1 MHRTRTVWVVG
12 AAIGLAIAACGID
25 VSVVDGACAPG
36 YVRCGNKCVAKVDAC
51 QLCGAAFCVKD
62 NATDGA
68 VALGEGGGVTPLDS
82 GADATVDPDGGA
94 IDPDGGPNPDGG
106 AIDPDGGPSPDGGAI
121 DPDGGPNPDG
131 GAIGPDGGAPDPD
144 GGAIGPDG
152 GAPDPDGGAID
163 PDAAPMGDSGPPCVL
178 GPWVDGGPPPCP

>member
-94 IDPDGGPNPDGG
+94 IDPDGGPNPDSG
-106 AIDPDGGPSPDGGAI
+106 AV
-121 DPDGGPNPDG
+121 
-131 GAIGPDGGAPDPD
+131 
-144 GGAIGPDG
+144 GPDG